1 MDDTDYWTR
10 YFKNGAQINTPM
22 DVEIAQSIDS
32 NLEPWP
38 NAWNSLEATEYL
50 HAEALQTI
58 LPRYTEA
65 VWNYAVRIMPPSF
78 GIID

>member
-1 MDDTDYWTR
+1 
-10 YFKNGAQINTPM
+10 M
-22 DVEIAQSIDS
+22 DVEIAQSIES

-38 NAWNSLEATEYL
+38 NAWNILEPTEYL

-65 VWNYAVRIMPPSF
+65 VWNYAVRIKRPHS
-78 GIID
+78 G